1 MGKGSTSRVV
11 AMLPTYNEAENVR
24 ELVGAILA
32 LGPRYE
38 VLVVDDDSPD
48 GTWRI
53 VAELEREE
61 PSRVRLVRR
70 TGARGRGSAGVRGFG
85 EALAL
90 GACLVVEMDGDWS
103 HHPRF
108 IPALVAAAEGE
119 PGADVVVGSRLV
131 AGGGEV
137 GRSRWRSWI
146 TRGANLY
153 LRLVLGLELRDCTS
167 GFRVF
172 RRRALEAI
180 DLEAL
185 ASNGPAIVQ
194 EVLMACK
201 RAGCRFA
208 EVPIVFE
215 ERRAGRSTFSPTVAL
230 TGLWA
235 AVRFRFQFRP

>member
-1 MGKGSTSRVV
+1 MEQRATSRVI
-11 AMLPTYNEAENVR
+11 AMLPTYDEAENIR
-24 ELVGAILA
+24 ELVEAILA

-48 GTWRI
+48 GTWR
-53 VAELEREE
+53 VVRELEGAH
-61 PSRVRLVRR
+61 PARVHLVRR
-70 TGARGRGSAGVRGFG
+70 IGERGRGSAGARGFR
-85 EALAL
+85 EALAI
-90 GACLVVEMDGDWS
+90 GAGLVVEMDGDWS

-108 IPALVAAAEGE
+108 IPALVAAAEAE

-153 LRLVLGLELRDCTS
+153 LRLILGVELRDCTS

-180 DLEAL
+180 DLEGF

-201 RAGCRFA
+201 RAGCRFG

-215 ERRAGRSTFSPTVAL
+215 ERRAGRSTFSAAIAL
-230 TGLWA
+230 AGLWA
-235 AVRFRFQFRP
+235 ALRFRFQFRP